1 VFGLLAVSAG
11 AAPPPY
17 DPQTLLQRA
26 AAAYDENRRR
36 SYNFVWREEI
46 LTRDYSHQGTLAAE
60 TTETFEVAFVEGET
74 YHRHISRNGQAL
86 PPDLAAEEERRF
98 REVAE
103 WRRRTPYE
111 ERRRRHFE
119 AEGRRLTL
127 DLRLV
132 ADYHDARYVG
142 EEVVRDRPAWI
153 LETRPRRG
161 IPKPKSR
168 RQWTFVLSSHLA
180 IDQQTLLPIH
190 MVYTQ
195 LKDFDGIEKDR
206 RTEVV
211 LAPVDGVWLVYR
223 IVSVGPILGRKR
235 ETIQDYSQY
244 RRFTA
249 DTIIRFEER
258 EP

>member
-1 VFGLLAVSAG
+1 
-11 AAPPPY
+11 
-17 DPQTLLQRA
+17 
-26 AAAYDENRRR
+26 
-36 SYNFVWREEI
+36 
-46 LTRDYSHQGTLAAE
+46 
-60 TTETFEVAFVEGET
+60 
-74 YHRHISRNGQAL
+74 
-86 PPDLAAEEERRF
+86 
-98 REVAE
+98 
-103 WRRRTPYE
+103 
-111 ERRRRHFE
+111 
-119 AEGRRLTL
+119 
-127 DLRLV
+127 
-132 ADYHDARYVG
+132 
-142 EEVVRDRPAWI
+142 
-153 LETRPRRG
+153 
-161 IPKPKSR
+161 
-168 RQWTFVLSSHLA
+168 
-180 IDQQTLLPIH
+180 